1 MKIKLLLTVV
11 MSAAAGFALLA
22 SVPAALAQTPP
33 PAAAE
38 KPAVPM
44 KKPAAS
50 MKRAGPAEE
59 AAPKGVSIA
68 EKAQKCLKV
77 PVDPQARLD
86 CYDAAVKPEP
96 NPNPP
101 PVKGIRDCRR
111 LVDKNDRLGCFD
123 GFAEQIPK
131 FTH

>member
-1 MKIKLLLTVV
+1 MKTKLLITVL
-11 MSAAAGFALLA
+11 SLAAGFALVA
-22 SVPAALAQTPP
+22 SVPAALAQTPR
-33 PAAAE
+33 PAAVE
-38 KPAVPM
+38 KPAAP
-44 KKPAAS
+44 
-50 MKRAGPAEE
+50 MKRAAPAEE
-59 AAPKGVSIA
+59 VAPKGVSIA

-86 CYDAAVKPEP
+86 CYDAAVKPEL

-101 PVKGIRDCRR
+101 PVKGIRDCRH

>member
-1 MKIKLLLTVV
+1 MKIKLLITA
-11 MSAAAGFALLA
+11 MSSVAAFALVA
-22 SVPAALAQTPP
+22 SVPGALAQTPP

-38 KPAVPM
+38 KPA
-44 KKPAAS
+44 AR
-50 MKRAGPAEE
+50 MKRAAPAEE

-68 EKAQKCLKV
+68 EKAQKCLKI
-77 PVDPQARLD
+77 PIDPQIRLD

-101 PVKGIRDCRR
+101 PVKGIRDCRH